1 MTRMTI
7 KALQKLRDDG
17 VKVAV
22 LTCYGASNIADAA
35 ERYARAVRDGS
46 FPAEEHSF

>member
-7 KALQKLRDDG
+7 KALQNLRDDG

-22 LTCYGASNIADAA
+22 LIADAA
-35 ERYARAVRDGS
+35 ERYARAVRDGG